1 MGSTTEN
8 KDYMGMAL
16 AEAEAAAR
24 AGEVPVGAVIVGP
37 TGAVS
42 WRAPI
47 TGCAATMTQP
57 PMPKSPPFRR
67 PARRLA
73 MNA

>member
-1 MGSTTEN
+1 MENTTEN

-37 TGAVS
+37 TGDGAGA
-42 WRAPI
+42 RP
-47 TGCAATMTQP
+47 QP
-57 PMPKSPPFRR
+57 N
-67 PARRLA
+67 ARRK
-73 MNA
+73 